1 MNNVFLTSVI
11 CLFLLTPSCN
21 GKWAEGE
28 IDSLED
34 WLFIT
39 RFCFL
44 SKKGT
49 LQFEFQY
56 PVEYGPQNILLYFD
70 TEDQWAAVYKSGK
83 NCTER
88 ESVLK
93 PENNQAIV
101 LLEGHGAGCSRVI
114 IDGVEQYDC
123 SEQRSFRSARERWWY
138 IAVSHCNPQTP
149 VGIKLKYKIHMTN
162 AEVGDYLH
170 REYSADEFYIMPID
184 VAFLIVYVL
193 LSALVIVCAVFL
205 RNRQLWHTTYK
216 MYMVSVFLWTFYLF
230 LMSMAYG
237 VYGND
242 GNYEKLQATKYAGRA
257 FEALSTLVF
266 LLMLILMGKGYTIT
280 RGKLSSMSTIKI
292 SVFMTIYTIL
302 YIVVFIWEAIIF
314 DPGLVLYLYES
325 PPGYVMIVMRIIGY
339 AWFCYAIFFTLKH
352 YPEKGSFYHPFFI
365 FFTLWFWAGP
375 IVIIVAMFAIA
386 LWSREKTVV
395 GVENFVT
402 LCGHLFFLVLT
413 RPQAA
418 NKNFPYH
425 VRTTQIGIMQNVP
438 HQVEGAGGPIG
449 DGSFGGHAYA
459 MSNPMQGSSSGP
471 DLTNLFVTSQTKS
484 VPSGETQLNN
494 NSSRFSQPEP
504 EYTQGGVFNRPNPQ
518 VVMPRGRIHSQ
529 AQLLPNAE
537 DVDDSY
543 SDFPSAAPSAPP
555 AYQSQSPPSY
565 QDMFTARQ
573 SMSS

>member
-56 PVEYGPQNILLYFD
+56 PV
-70 TEDQWAAVYKSGK
+70 

-138 IAVSHCNPQTP
+138 IAVSHCNPQTSCQEKVDVAKIENGQRLRIMPFPYNTSVSIQLLYTYVNCEYKVIGGVDSIKCNDDRYFQSTRERWWYMAISRCHDRNSTGP

-242 GNYEKLQATKYAGRA
+242 GNYEKLQATKYAGLHDNTR
-257 FEALSTLVF
+257 EAEQHVHNQD
-266 LLMLILMGKGYTIT
+266 I
-280 RGKLSSMSTIKI
+280 R
-292 SVFMTIYTIL
+292 
-302 YIVVFIWEAIIF
+302 IF

-365 FFTLWFWAGP
+365 FFTLWY
-375 IVIIVAMFAIA
+375 
-386 LWSREKTVV
+386 
-395 GVENFVT
+395 
-402 LCGHLFFLVLT
+402 VLT

-504 EYTQGGVFNRPNPQ
+504 EYTQ
-518 VVMPRGRIHSQ
+518 
-529 AQLLPNAE
+529 
-537 DVDDSY
+537 
-543 SDFPSAAPSAPP
+543 FPSAAPSAPP